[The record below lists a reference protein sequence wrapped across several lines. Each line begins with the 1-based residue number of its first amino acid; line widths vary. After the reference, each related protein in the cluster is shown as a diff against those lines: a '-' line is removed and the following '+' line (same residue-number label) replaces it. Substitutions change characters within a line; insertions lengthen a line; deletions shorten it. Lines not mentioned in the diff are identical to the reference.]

1 MGNKG
6 YETSTTR
13 SFISKERTVVVLAC
27 VCDYFGDLRRG
38 GMCVLDTYDVVL
50 FQERC
55 EEGAFGGKRPWEGV
69 T

>member
-1 MGNKG
+1 MNG
-6 YETSTTR
+6 
-13 SFISKERTVVVLAC
+13 VVVLAC